1 MATTAAVPTYSG
13 TSEHAE
19 TGLWSWLTT
28 VDHKRIAALYLG
40 TSLFWFLIG
49 GIEATI
55 IRAQL
60 AFPNG
65 KVVSAQVFN
74 ELFTMH
80 GTTMIFLVVMP
91 LSAAFFNLLIPL
103 QIGARDVAFPRLNAF
118 SYWVYLFG
126 SLFMN
131 SSWLFGMAPNG
142 GWFGYAPLTTMA
154 YSPNLNIDFWML
166 GLQILGVSSPAAA
179 FNFITTIINMR
190 APGMHFMRMPIFTW
204 MAFVVQFLLVLA
216 FPVITIA
223 LVFLQFDRFFGTT
236 FYLATAGADPLLWQ
250 HLFWIFGHPEVYI
263 LILPAFGLVSEVLPT
278 FSRKPLFG
286 YPVMVYSG
294 ILIAF
299 LGFGVWAHHMFAVGM
314 GPIADSIFSVT
325 TMLIAIPTGVKIF
338 NWIFTM
344 WGGNLRFTVAMKFA
358 ITLVALFTIGGISGV
373 MHASPPADLQ
383 QTDTYF
389 IVAHF
394 HYVLVAGSLMG
405 LWAGIYYYFPKI
417 TGRMLSERIGNW
429 HFWIT
434 FVGVN
439 LTFMPMHWSGLY
451 GMPRR
456 IYTYPADQG
465 WDVFNL
471 MSSIGAYL
479 QAGAG
484 FIFAYNIIK
493 SWRSGEIAGNDPWGA
508 PSLEWSI
515 PSPPPEYNFAVI
527 PTVTSRYPMWD
538 VKSPAL
544 TADVPHS
551 REDDERSQI
560 SLGGRHV
567 GSMRDHMSA
576 GTPEGGMNPHSGQES
591 SKMDL
596 KTAEELG
603 IPMPYPTIKPLFV
616 ALFMCL
622 MFASLMFIHEGKL
635 PVGVIAIMACAAAMT
650 GFLYSWLTSP
660 LEPMHG

>member
-1 MATTAAVPTYSG
+1 MATAAVSPAHVAVKEYS
-13 TSEHAE
+13 T

-28 VDHKRIAALYLG
+28 VDHKRIGMLYLF
-40 TSLFWFLIG
+40 TSLSWFAVG
-49 GIEATI
+49 GLEAVI
-55 IRAQL
+55 MRAQL
-60 AFPNG
+60 MGPNG
-65 KVVSAQVFN
+65 KLVSAEVFN
-74 ELFTMH
+74 QLFTMH

-91 LSAAFFNLLIPL
+91 LSSAFFNFLIPL

-131 SSWLFGMAPNG
+131 SSWLIGSAPNG
-142 GWFGYAPLTTMA
+142 GWFGYTPLTTMP
-154 YSPNLNIDFWML
+154 YNPGLNIDFWML
-166 GLQILGVSSPAAA
+166 GLQIRGVSSLAAA

-190 APGMHFMRMPIFTW
+190 APGMNLMRMPMFTW

-223 LVFLQFDRFFGTT
+223 LVFLQFDRFFGTN
-236 FYLATAGADPLLWQ
+236 FYTTTAGGDPLLWQ

-314 GPIADSIFSVT
+314 GPIADSVFAMT

-344 WGGNLRFTVAMKFA
+344 WGGNIRFTVAMKFA
-358 ITLVALFTIGGISGV
+358 ITLVGLFTIGGVSGV
-373 MHASPPADLQ
+373 MHSSPPADLQ

-417 TGRMLSERIGNW
+417 TGRMLSEKIGNW

-456 IYTYPADQG
+456 VYTYPADQG
-465 WDVFNL
+465 WDVFNA
-471 MSSIGAYL
+471 MSSWGAYL
-479 QAGAG
+479 QAVAG
-484 FIFAYNIIK
+484 VIFAYNIFK
-493 SWRSGEIAGNDPWGA
+493 SWRGGEIAGNDPWGA
-508 PSLEWSI
+508 PSLDWSI

-527 PTVTSRYPMWD
+527 PTVTSRYPLWD

-544 TADVPHS
+544 TAQVPHS
-551 REDDERSQI
+551 KHGDERIDVDTGGKHAGAFHAHTNPGSP
-560 SLGGRHV
+560 LGA
-567 GSMRDHMSA
+567 SNPSA
-576 GTPEGGMNPHSGQES
+576 NQHAS
-591 SKMDL
+591 
-596 KTAEELG
+596 TARELG
-603 IPMPYPTIKPLFV
+603 IPMPNPTIRPLFV
-616 ALFMCL
+616 ALFMTL
-622 MFASLMFIHEGKL
+622 MFASLLLIHKDKFWFAIT
-635 PVGVIAIMACAAAMT
+635 GVIAFAMAMT
-650 GFLYSWLTSP
+650 FTLY
-660 LEPMHG
+660 

>member
-1 MATTAAVPTYSG
+1 MATAAVNVPY
-13 TSEHAE
+13 TSTEAYGKS
-19 TGLWSWLTT
+19 GLWAWLTT
-28 VDHKRIAALYLG
+28 VDHKRIGALYMYTALAWFGVGG
-40 TSLFWFLIG
+40 TEALIM
-49 GIEATI
+49 
-55 IRAQL
+55 RMQL
-60 AFPNG
+60 QGPNG
-65 KVVSAQVFN
+65 RVVSADTFN
-74 ELFTMH
+74 QLFTMH

-91 LSAAFFNLLIPL
+91 LSAAFFNFLIPL

-118 SYWVYLFG
+118 SYWVFLFG

-142 GWFGYAPLTTMA
+142 GWFGYAPLTTMP
-154 YSPNLNIDFWML
+154 YSPGLNIDFWML
-166 GLQILGVSSPAAA
+166 GLQILGVSSLAAG

-190 APGMHFMRMPIFTW
+190 APGMNFMRMPVFTW
-204 MAFVVQFLLVLA
+204 MAFIVQFLLVLA

-223 LVFLQFDRFFGTT
+223 LVFLQFDRFFGTN
-236 FYLATAGADPLLWQ
+236 FYTMTAGADPLLWQ

-314 GPIADSIFSVT
+314 GPIADSVFAVT

-344 WGGNLRFTVAMKFA
+344 WGGNLNFTVAMKFA
-358 ITLVALFTIGGISGV
+358 ISLVGLFVIGGISGV

-383 QTDTYF
+383 QTDSYF

-417 TGRMLSERIGNW
+417 TGRLLDEKLGNW
-429 HFWIT
+429 HFWLFFI
-434 FVGVN
+434 GVN

-456 IYTYPADQG
+456 IYTYDSGQG
-465 WDVFNL
+465 WDTFNL
-471 MSSIGAYL
+471 MSSIGAYI
-479 QAGAG
+479 QAVAVILG
-484 FIFAYNIIK
+484 FWNV
-493 SWRSGEIAGNDPWGA
+493 WRSRTHGEIAGNDPWGA
-508 PSLEWSI
+508 PTLEWSI
-515 PSPPPEYNFAVI
+515 PSPAPEYNFAKI
-527 PTVTSRYPMWD
+527 PQVTSRYPLWD
-538 VKSPAL
+538 VKTPRLSQSTPRDAGV
-544 TADVPHS
+544 ADIKQP
-551 REDDERSQI
+551 ERVQS
-560 SLGGRHV
+560 
-567 GSMRDHMSA
+567 
-576 GTPEGGMNPHSGQES
+576 
-591 SKMDL
+591 
-596 KTAEELG
+596 AEELG

-616 ALFMCL
+616 ALFMTT
-622 MFASLMFIHEGKL
+622 MFASLLLIHKEHMQL
-635 PVGVIAIMACAAAMT
+635 SIAGIIASAALMVA
-650 GFLYSWLTSP
+650 FLYSWLLSP
-660 LEPMHG
+660 LEPAHH

>member
-1 MATTAAVPTYSG
+1 MATAAVSPSYAG
-13 TSEHAE
+13 TSESSH
-19 TGLWSWLTT
+19 TGIWSWLTT
-28 VDHKRIAALYLG
+28 VDHKRIGVLYLF
-40 TSLFWFLIG
+40 TSLAWFAVG
-49 GIEATI
+49 GIEALI
-55 IRAQL
+55 MRWQL
-60 AFPNG
+60 KGPNG
-65 KVVSAQVFN
+65 HVVSAEVFN
-74 ELFTMH
+74 QLFTMH

-91 LSAAFFNLLIPL
+91 LSAAFFNFLIPL

-131 SSWLFGMAPNG
+131 VSWLAGQAPNG
-142 GWFGYAPLTTMA
+142 GWFGYAPLTTML
-154 YSPNLNIDFWML
+154 YNPGLNIDFWML
-166 GLQILGVSSPAAA
+166 GLQILGVSSLAAA
-179 FNFITTIINMR
+179 FNFATTIINMR
-190 APGMHFMRMPIFTW
+190 APGMNLMRMPMFTW
-204 MAFVVQFLLVLA
+204 MAFITQFLLILA

-223 LVFLQFDRFFGTT
+223 LVFLQFDRFFGTN
-236 FYLATAGADPLLWQ
+236 FYEMGAGADPLLWQ

-314 GPIADSIFSVT
+314 GPIADSVFSIT

-358 ITLVALFTIGGISGV
+358 ITLVALFVIGGVSGV

-417 TGRMLSERIGNW
+417 TGRMLSESIGNW
-429 HFWIT
+429 HFWLT
-434 FVGVN
+434 FIGVN

-456 IYTYPADQG
+456 IYTYDAGQG
-465 WDVFNL
+465 WEIFNQ
-471 MSSIGAYL
+471 MSTWGAMI
-479 QAGAG
+479 QAVAW
-484 FIFAYNIIK
+484 IVAAYNLWY
-493 SWRSGEIAGNDPWGA
+493 SRRNGEIAGNDPWGA

-527 PTVTSRYPMWD
+527 PKVTSRYPLWD
-538 VKSPAL
+538 VKSPEL
-544 TADVPHS
+544 TVDVPHTKHG
-551 REDDERSQI
+551 DERNDVTV
-560 SLGGRHV
+560 GGKEV
-567 GSMRDHMSA
+567 GAFHDHMSA
-576 GTPEGGMNPHSGQES
+576 GTPEGGVNPNAKQASTKVS
-591 SKMDL
+591 I

-616 ALFMCL
+616 ALFMTL
-622 MFASLMFIHEGKL
+622 MFASLMLIHEGKL
-635 PVGVIAIMACAAAMT
+635 VLSVSLILVFAASMT
-650 GFLYSWLTSP
+650 SMLYAWLTSP
-660 LEPMHG
+660 LEPHLH